1 MATRQRYRFFE
12 PALAAR
18 LGKLNF
24 VARTAVEGFITG
36 LHKSPH
42 RGVSV
47 EFAEHREYA
56 VGDEIRHLDWKALA
70 RTDRYYV
77 KQFEQE
83 TNLRAHILLDVSGS
97 MDYGSGGVSKLE
109 YGCYLS
115 AMMAY
120 LMARQQDQVGFVAF
134 DGRAR
139 FHMPPGST
147 PAHLDELFRKLEALR
162 PGRLTRVGPVFH
174 ELAEQIRRRGLVI
187 IISDLYDEPKEVMRG
202 LRHFVHK
209 KHQVILFHVL
219 DPAEIELP
227 FNQLLTFVDMED
239 DSRIQVDPKLIR
251 EGYRAE
257 IDAFLADYRR
267 QCADSRIEY
276 VATRTDTPYDVM
288 LREYLR
294 RCVPRRCFSR
304 RCGSFGCR
312 WTRPP
317 AAGGCSTGCF
327 CCCGCWRWR
336 RWRWPSPS
344 RWCRRPEGRAV
355 SAATA
360 TPPLS

>member
-1 MATRQRYRFFE
+1 MSKTQRYKFFE
-12 PALAAR
+12 PAQASR
-18 LGKLNF
+18 LGKLGF

-70 RTDRYYV
+70 RTDRYYI

-83 TNLRAHILLDVSGS
+83 TNLRVHVLLDVSGS
-97 MDYGSGGVSKLE
+97 MDYGSAGTTKME

-134 DGRAR
+134 DERTR
-139 FHMPPGST
+139 FQMPPGST

-162 PGRLTRVGPVFH
+162 PGKLTRVGPVFH
-174 ELAEQIRRRGLVI
+174 ELAEQIRRRGLVVV
-187 IISDLYDEPKEVMRG
+187 ISDLYDDPREVLRG

-219 DPAEIELP
+219 DPAEVELP

-239 DSRIQVDPKLIR
+239 NSRIQVDTKMIR
-251 EGYRAE
+251 ETYRAE
-257 IDAFLADYRR
+257 IEKFLADYRK
-267 QCADSRIEY
+267 QCAESRIEY
-276 VATRTDTPYDVM
+276 VVARTDTPYDVM
-288 LREYLR
+288 LRQYLSKR
-294 RCVPRRCFSR
+294 Q
-304 RCGSFGCR
+304 
-312 WTRPP
+312 
-317 AAGGCSTGCF
+317 
-327 CCCGCWRWR
+327 
-336 RWRWPSPS
+336 
-344 RWCRRPEGRAV
+344 GR
-355 SAATA
+355 
-360 TPPLS
+360 